1 LRVVLELLDLA
12 RRGSR
17 PALIGEDGA
26 VTYAELAERVR
37 DRAATLGPGRR
48 LIMVRARNDVESLV
62 SYLAALA
69 GGHVCWLVQGD
80 AGWGSAALEARFGPD
95 VVTAGERVEERREGS
110 AHAPHHELALLLG
123 TSGSTGSPRLV
134 RLSAENLRSN
144 AAAIA
149 AYLGL
154 GPEDRGLTSLPVHYC
169 YGLSVVNAH
178 LAAGAALLVTGRSV
192 TDPALWE
199 LARESGATGLAGVP
213 HTFALLD
220 RVGFAEMDLPRLR
233 YVTQA
238 GGRLAPEEVRRW
250 AGIGARRGWRLVVMY
265 GQTEATARMA
275 YLPPELAAEA
285 PGAVGIPIPGGA
297 IELRPVPEHDEP
309 GVGEIVYRGPNVMLG
324 YAHEPADLALPR
336 TVTELRTGDLG
347 RRDARGL
354 LEVVGRR
361 ARFVKPYGLRIDLD
375 ALERMLAAEGVPALC
390 AGDDRRVVVAT
401 AAGREDEVADL
412 LAGRLGLPAG
422 ALSVVTAEDPPRL
435 PSGKPDYAALLARA
449 TTPVAAPAGD
459 VAAAFREVL
468 GVREVRDGDTFASL
482 GGDSLSYVE
491 MSVALEELLGRVPSE
506 WPRMTVAELAA
517 REPAPRGRGTRLET
531 GVALR
536 GGAIMLVVASHMT
549 AFWPA
554 GGAHLLLALAGHS
567 FARFQLAAAATPGR
581 LARWGAAAAR
591 IALPTS
597 AWIGLQMLLA
607 GGYSAGAL
615 LLVNGYTGDPALT
628 GRRWE
633 YWFVEALVQLLLATT
648 LLFAIPAVRRWGRA
662 HGLRLALALLG
673 GTLAAGLGA
682 AAAGADNHLFK
693 AHAVAW
699 LFALGWAAELAATA
713 RHRLLLSAVAVGA
726 APLFFP
732 SAVQATVVAGGLLAL
747 LWLPGVVV
755 PRPVGR
761 ALAAVAAASLAIY
774 LTHWQVWPGFAGL
787 MPLPLAFAA
796 TLAVGVG
803 AWMAV
808 GGALALVRRRRAA
821 RPALEPAA
829 SAV

>member
-1 LRVVLELLDLA
+1 VLLARDLA
-12 RRGSR
+12 RHGAR
-17 PALIGEDGA
+17 PALIGEDG
-26 VTYAELAERVR
+26 VLSYAELAGRVR
-37 DRAATLGPGRR
+37 ERAAALGAGRR
-48 LIMVRARNDVESLV
+48 LVMVRARNDVESLV

-69 GGHVCWLVQGD
+69 GGHVCWLVEGD
-80 AGWGSAALEARFGPD
+80 EGWGSSALEARFGPD
-95 VVTAGERVEERREGS
+95 VIAAGARVEERREGS
-110 AHAPHHELALLLG
+110 AHALHPELALLLG

-149 AYLGL
+149 AYLGI
-154 GPEDRGLTSLPVHYC
+154 GPGDRGLTSLPVHYC

-192 TDPALWE
+192 TDPAFWD
-199 LARESGATGLAGVP
+199 LARGGGATGLAGVP

-220 RVGFAEMDLPRLR
+220 RIGFAEMDLPRLR
-233 YVTQA
+233 YLTQA

-275 YLPPELAAEA
+275 YLPPELAAAA
-285 PGAVGIPIPGGA
+285 PGAVGVPIPGGE

-401 AAGREDEVADL
+401 AAEGREEEVADL

-422 ALSVVTAEDPPRL
+422 ALSVVSDEEPPRL

-449 TTPVAAPAGD
+449 APPPPAPAGG
-459 VAAAFREVL
+459 VAAAFRAVL
-468 GVREVRDGDTFASL
+468 GVREARDGDTFADL

-491 MSVALEELLGRVPSE
+491 MSVALEELLGRVPPE
-506 WPRMTVAELAA
+506 WPRMTVGELSALAPAA
-517 REPAPRGRGTRLET
+517 RGRGARLET

-567 FARFQLAAAATPGR
+567 FARFQLAAAAPGR

-633 YWFVEALVQLLLATT
+633 YWFVEALVQLLVAAA
-648 LLFAIPAVRRWGRA
+648 LLFAIPAVRRRERA
-662 HGLRLALALLG
+662 NNLGFALALLG
-673 GTLAAGLGA
+673 ATLAIGLGA
-682 AAAGADNHLFK
+682 AAAGTDNHLFK

-699 LFALGWAAELAATA
+699 LFALGWAAELARSA
-713 RHRLLLSAVAVGA
+713 RHRLLLSAVAAGA

-732 SAVQATVVAGGLLAL
+732 SAVQAAIVAGGLVAL
-747 LWLPGVVV
+747 LWLPGVVL
-755 PRPVGR
+755 PRPAAR
-761 ALAAVAAASLAIY
+761 ALATIAAASLAIY
-774 LTHWQVWPGFAGL
+774 LTHWQVWPELAGL
-787 MPLPLAFAA
+787 MPVPLAFAA
-796 TLAVGVG
+796 TIVAGVA

-808 GGALALVRRRRAA
+808 GRAVALVRRRRAA
-821 RPALEPAA
+821 RPALEPA
-829 SAV
+829 SSTT